1 MTGQTT
7 ERINLKC
14 TNYAILHVIRKD
26 EWEER
31 DGLTAGVTH
40 ISPNLTTREEVI
52 KWLAKTKKEIKR
64 RNKGTEMK
72 FVTAIFPA
80 KNNREEEKNYKTML
94 QIFLS

>member
-1 MTGQTT
+1 MAEQTT

-40 ISPNLTTREEVI
+40 ISPELNNTGRS
-52 KWLAKTKKEIKR
+52 
-64 RNKGTEMK
+64 NKVAG
-72 FVTAIFPA
+72 
-80 KNNREEEKNYKTML
+80 
-94 QIFLS
+94 